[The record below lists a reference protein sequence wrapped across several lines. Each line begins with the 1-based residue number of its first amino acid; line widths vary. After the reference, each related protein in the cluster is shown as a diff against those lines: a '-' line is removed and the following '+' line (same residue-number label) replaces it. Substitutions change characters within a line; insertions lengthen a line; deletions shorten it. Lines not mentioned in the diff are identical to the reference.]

1 MLHVILL
8 FFNCLVSSQGIS
20 NFFLYNRPK
29 GKTLKKNNQKVL
41 LIGGTRGIGR
51 VIRQQYSARGVPL
64 VYTGRAPEARSRLQ
78 GAASETYL
86 CLDLLDN
93 RSIEGFLQQAEVF
106 GPFTALYFVA
116 GLSSRT
122 SLEEM
127 SLAGADRLVGTNFS
141 GPAKVCGALGRLMCP
156 GGRVVFANT
165 LAALRAFPLVGLYG
179 AAKSALSLLAQTVEA
194 ENGPLGLSAGVV
206 YLDFV
211 QNDPDKQVLGPGG
224 EMASHQRKA
233 QLSQDQA
240 AALMIKAGA
249 SKSRRV
255 FSTLRGA
262 FLDWMQRH
270 FPRLTHWL
278 MSRKQQGFHQG
289 HIPRQTKRTSRG
301 EGITPELDHE

>member
-1 MLHVILL
+1 
-8 FFNCLVSSQGIS
+8 
-20 NFFLYNRPK
+20 
-29 GKTLKKNNQKVL
+29 
-41 LIGGTRGIGR
+41 
-51 VIRQQYSARGVPL
+51 
-64 VYTGRAPEARSRLQ
+64 
-78 GAASETYL
+78 
-86 CLDLLDN
+86 
-93 RSIEGFLQQAEVF
+93 
-106 GPFTALYFVA
+106 
-116 GLSSRT
+116 
-122 SLEEM
+122 
-127 SLAGADRLVGTNFS
+127 
-141 GPAKVCGALGRLMCP
+141 MCP

-255 FSTLRGA
+255 FSTLRGL
-262 FLDWMQRH
+262 F
-270 FPRLTHWL
+270 
-278 MSRKQQGFHQG
+278 
-289 HIPRQTKRTSRG
+289 
-301 EGITPELDHE
+301 